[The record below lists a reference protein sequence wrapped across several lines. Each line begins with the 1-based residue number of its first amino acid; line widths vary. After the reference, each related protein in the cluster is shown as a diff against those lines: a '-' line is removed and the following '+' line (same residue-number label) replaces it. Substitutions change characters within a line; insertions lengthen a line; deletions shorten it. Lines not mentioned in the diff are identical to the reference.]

1 MLLLLPLTL
10 FFSSWN
16 SFVYAGS
23 QAKGQ
28 NCTVGNNRLQF
39 GTFQFHSDCDTQTY
53 CSSQSTCELKGCRKD
68 QYPFGYP
75 EDAYIP
81 PKCPSGQFCPD
92 ESDACQPW
100 LPVDSPCQL
109 NRDDQCEP
117 PPNWQELADTS
128 KYGRNVNGSICLNNV
143 CMWANVTVGLP
154 CEVENTAYV
163 AYAGTDEF
171 IDIVSRGNCQI
182 GLYCD
187 SQSLVCIQTKQLGET
202 CDADKE
208 CLSFNCLSKGVCGA
222 GADSPNHFGIWVYTM
237 VGVGIF
243 GGMFATLIT
252 LFLIHRR
259 QRDQERE
266 KRLQYWREQNA
277 FRQSIMQMKE
287 IARNSILSLP
297 GGNGNGNG
305 NSNRS
310 TVCSRAGSE
319 ESSTPMIQYSVH
331 KSSGL
336 RQQCLSDDCGSA
348 YDDIMMQAGER

>member
-1 MLLLLPLTL
+1 MLLLPLTL
-10 FFSSWN
+10 LFSSWG

-28 NCTVGNNRLQF
+28 NCTIGNNRLQF
-39 GTFQFHSDCDTQTY
+39 GTFQFHSDCDAQTY
-53 CSSQSTCELKGCRKD
+53 CSSQNTCELKGCRKD

-75 EDAYIP
+75 PDAYIP

-100 LPVDSPCQL
+100 LPVNSPCQL

-128 KYGRNVNGSICLNNV
+128 KYGRNVNGSVCLNNV
-143 CMWANVTVGLP
+143 CMWANVTVGQV

-163 AYAGTDEF
+163 AYAGNNEF

-243 GGMFATLIT
+243 GGMFVTLIG

-266 KRLQYWREQNA
+266 KRLQYWHEQNA

-297 GGNGNGNG
+297 GGNGVGNG

>member
-1 MLLLLPLTL
+1 MLLLSLTL

-16 SFVYAGS
+16 TFVYAGS
-23 QAKGQ
+23 QSKGE
-28 NCTVGNNRLQF
+28 NCTIGNNRLQF
-39 GTFQFHSDCDTQTY
+39 GTYQFHSDCDAQTY
-53 CSSQSTCELKGCRKD
+53 CSSQGTCELKGCRKD
-68 QYPFGYP
+68 QYPFGYLP
-75 EDAYIP
+75 DAYIP
-81 PKCPSGQFCPD
+81 PRCPSGQFCPD

-128 KYGRNVNGSICLNNV
+128 Q
-143 CMWANVTVGLP
+143 WANVTVGQP

-163 AYAGTDEF
+163 AYAGTNEF
-171 IDIVSRGNCQI
+171 VDIVSRGNCQI
-182 GLYCD
+182 GSYCD
-187 SQSLVCIQTKQLGET
+187 SQSLVCIKTKQLEET

-208 CLSFNCLSKGVCGA
+208 CLSFNCLKKGVCGR
-222 GADSPNHFGIWVYTM
+222 GADSPKHFGIWVYVM

-243 GGMFATLIT
+243 GGMFATLIA

-266 KRLQYWREQNA
+266 KRLQYWLEQNA
-277 FRQSIMQMKE
+277 LRQSIMQMKE
-287 IARNSILSLP
+287 IARTSILSL
-297 GGNGNGNG
+297 GNG

-319 ESSTPMIQYSVH
+319 ESSTPMIQHSVH

-336 RQQCLSDDCGSA
+336 RQQCLSDDNGRE
-348 YDDIMMQAGER
+348 YD